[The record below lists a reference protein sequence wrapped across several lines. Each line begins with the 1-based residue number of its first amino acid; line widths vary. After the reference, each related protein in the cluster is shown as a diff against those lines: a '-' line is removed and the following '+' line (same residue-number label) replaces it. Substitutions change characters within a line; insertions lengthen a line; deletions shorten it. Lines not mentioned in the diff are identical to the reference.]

1 MKGLIKKDLL
11 NLSSYKV
18 SLLITII
25 FCSIAIA
32 GTENASIAP
41 MIICIIIGMISLST
55 FNYDEV
61 SKSEKYILSLPVT
74 RKELVISKYIIA
86 IFSVIIGAILG
97 AFLTIIVVN
106 IMNYLRPDNL
116 ISLDYDNLFIN
127 SLGGIFGIVL
137 IQAIQIPSIYKW
149 GAEKGRIQ
157 MFILIF
163 LIVLIIAGTG
173 FLLTKLGVNLDMNQ
187 VNTFIETYGA
197 YILILLIII
206 MYAISYKISYK
217 IFSKKDY

>member
-11 NLSSYKV
+11 NLSSYKT
-18 SLLITII
+18 ITII

-41 MIICIIIGMISLST
+41 MIICAIIGMISLST

-61 SKSEKYILSLPVT
+61 SKSEKYILSLPVN

-86 IFSVIIGAILG
+86 ISSAIIGAIIGVL
-97 AFLTIIVVN
+97 LTILIVN
-106 IMNYLRPDNL
+106 IMNSVRPNNL
-116 ISLDYDNLFIN
+116 INLDYDNLFIT
-127 SLGGIFGIVL
+127 SLSGLFGIAL

-163 LIVLIIAGTG
+163 LMVLIIVGIG
-173 FLLTKLGVNLDMNQ
+173 FTLTKLGINLDVQ
-187 VNTFIETYGA
+187 KINTFLETYGV
-197 YILILLIII
+197 YILTLLIVI
-206 MYAISYKISYK
+206 MYTISYKISYK
-217 IFSKKDY
+217 IFIKKDY

>member
-11 NLSSYKV
+11 NLSSYKT

-41 MIICIIIGMISLST
+41 MIICAIIGMISLST

-61 SKSEKYILSLPVT
+61 SKSEKYILSLPVN

-86 IFSVIIGAILG
+86 ISSAIIGAIIGVL
-97 AFLTIIVVN
+97 LTILIVN
-106 IMNYLRPDNL
+106 IMNSVRPNNL
-116 ISLDYDNLFIN
+116 IDLDYDNLFIT
-127 SLGGIFGIVL
+127 SLSGLFGIAL

-163 LIVLIIAGTG
+163 FMVLIIVGAS
-173 FLLTKLGVNLDMNQ
+173 FLITKLGLNLDIQKIN
-187 VNTFIETYGA
+187 NFLETFGA
-197 YILILLIII
+197 YILTLLIII
-206 MYAISYKISYK
+206 MYTISYKISYK
-217 IFSKKDY
+217 IFIKKDY